1 MFGRRTPLVLCWLEI
16 LFFREDSRLVRR
28 AALKHHSA
36 RHGLDLKKVELEL
49 TEVLLYPL
57 LPPVYEFGLSSS
69 SLR

>member
-36 RHGLDLKKVELEL
+36 RHGLDSKKVEQEL
-49 TEVLLYPL
+49 TEVL
-57 LPPVYEFGLSSS
+57 
-69 SLR
+69 R